1 MTVGESRDE
10 VHLAPFLLARPRMI
24 GARRVAYVHSDE
36 LIRAADCLPAN
47 EGRAS
52 LVHSLVDAFSLLDD
66 GDGSREGPAQ
76 ARVVEPERASRTE
89 LLRFHDERYIGE

>member
-1 MTVGESRDE
+1 MTEGRVARE
-10 VHLAPFLLARPRMI
+10 VCLAPFLLARLRMTV
-24 GARRVAYVHSDE
+24 ARRVAYVHSDK

-66 GDGSREGPAQ
+66 GDGSREGLVRAE
-76 ARVVEPERASRTE
+76 VVEPELASRSE